1 MLKHIDLNSDMG
13 ERENAEGLALDALL
27 MPFLTSVNIACGAHA
42 GSPTLMRHIARLAA
56 DHGVAIGAHPSFP
69 DRERFGRMPLPLPPE
84 EIESLVMNQ
93 ISILSQVIRPDGLAI
108 THVKPH
114 GALYNMAAT
123 DHSIAQ
129 AIVRSIQRFDS
140 KLLVYA
146 LAGSVLV
153 HTARSAGLT
162 VIQEAFADRA
172 YRADG
177 TLVPRSEPGAVLT
190 SEEAVSRQLRE
201 IVAGSAT
208 SLDGVRVP
216 IHADTL
222 CLHSDTPQSVEL
234 ARIIRRELLSAG
246 IHIAVFAQRHA

>member
-1 MLKHIDLNSDMG
+1 MSSMKSVITSYSIHYTKLY
-13 ERENAEGLALDALL
+13 ELL
-27 MPFLTSVNIACGAHA
+27 
-42 GSPTLMRHIARLAA
+42 
-56 DHGVAIGAHPSFP
+56 
-69 DRERFGRMPLPLPPE
+69 
-84 EIESLVMNQ
+84 
-93 ISILSQVIRPDGLAI
+93 
-108 THVKPH
+108 
-114 GALYNMAAT
+114 
-123 DHSIAQ
+123 
-129 AIVRSIQRFDS
+129 
-140 KLLVYA
+140 YA

-222 CLHSDTPQSVEL
+222 CLHSVITSYSIHYTKLYDDL
-234 ARIIRRELLSAG
+234 AIPIFCG
-246 IHIAVFAQRHA
+246 